1 MKKMMKSLMAGLMA
15 TGCLIAYGETQTV
28 GGQGCMTNQLIRL
41 NHITAEEAA
50 MTAKG
55 LKGANGK
62 ILVLERINAIHVT
75 DSQENIRHMRE
86 IFRELDVPSPIL
98 EEVFDRQIKYAK
110 ATDIKT
116 RLEKIVTESQKD
128 NQKGGVASNAV
139 LTAAVSDTDCGM
151 IRGKVLIVA
160 DEPSNKLII
169 ITTKANMD
177 FFDKVIKSLDVEA
190 TPEVEVE
197 VIRLKYADAED
208 VKKMLNDLIGAGSSS
223 SQSKNNQNVA
233 KGVREL
239 HRAAT
244 TRNLTQDT
252 SAPARPNTNPTFS
265 SKSNLDNLN
274 KDNVKILADKRINTI
289 IVTAPK
295 TDLATIK
302 RVIDEM
308 DLRPSQ
314 VQLETVF
321 IQVELDDDLQ
331 TGADWIERGRQ
342 KFFEDGKLNIAAIV
356 QAAKSDSRTK
366 ILCTPTLMTLDNREA
381 LIEATE
387 TIYLLS
393 SCHLSNA
400 INSGEWVRNYQ
411 MRDIGLTMK
420 VVPRINLN
428 GTVVLTLETLFTT
441 RGTDQDVPNESG
453 GIDPYATISE
463 CKRSCMMMAEDNQT
477 IMMGG
482 LTKKTNVQ
490 SESGVPVLRDIPWIG
505 KPLFGSTST
514 KEVRS
519 ELLVFITPHVFDGN
533 RNASPQA
540 ARERKL
546 R

>member
-1 MKKMMKSLMAGLMA
+1 MKKMIKSLVAGLLA
-15 TGCLIAYGETQTV
+15 TGCLIAHSETKTV
-28 GGQGCMTNQLIRL
+28 G
-41 NHITAEEAA
+41 
-50 MTAKG
+50 
-55 LKGANGK
+55 
-62 ILVLERINAIHVT
+62 INAIHVT
-75 DSQENIRHMRE
+75 DSQENINRMRE

-208 VKKMLNDLIGAGSSS
+208 VEKMLNDLIGAGSSS

-252 SAPARPNTNPTFS
+252 SAPARPSTNPTFS

-274 KDNVKILADKRINTI
+274 KDNVKILADKRINSIT
-289 IVTAPK
+289 VMACK
-295 TDLATIK
+295 ADMAAIK
-302 RVIDEM
+302 RVVDVIDM
-308 DLRPSQ
+308 KLSQ
-314 VQLETVF
+314 VLLKTAI
-321 IQVELDDDLQ
+321 IQVKLDDDLQ
-331 TGADWIERGRQ
+331 TGSDWIERGRQ
-342 KFFEDGKLNIAAIV
+342 KFFDGDRLNIAAII

-366 ILCTPTLMTLDNREA
+366 ILCTPTLMTLDNKEA

-393 SCHLSNA
+393 SCHRSNA

-441 RGTDQDVPNESG
+441 RGTDQNVPNESG
-453 GIDPYATISE
+453 GISPYATISE
-463 CKRSCMMMAEDNQT
+463 CRRSCKLMAEHNQT

-490 SESGVPVLRDIPWIG
+490 SESGIPVLKDIPWIG
-505 KPLFGSTST
+505 KCLFGSVST

-519 ELLVFITPHVFDGN
+519 ELLVFITPHVLDG
-533 RNASPQA
+533 APTISPTTPNSHCP
-540 ARERKL
+540 
-546 R
+546 